1 MKGMEALSAVPLIL
15 LLFVPSRTRRAA
27 VLLVIGLAT
36 SAAINLPWLAE
47 RLKFT
52 EASENS
58 ILQAF
63 SNPGVMVVV
72 NLISGAVIVWSLAQ
86 LLLGGSPQQRLER
99 TLMSRG
105 DFVGAA
111 QMRAKKGDKRG
122 ALALYRKGKEW
133 NEAARIALELGR
145 EAEAAEML
153 RRTGGHH
160 LGEAAR
166 LFRRAGDIAAAQR
179 CDRGLAEWLT
189 SRGRYDEAV
198 EAWTRAG
205 EPKRAAGA
213 AVLALDEGKFSSSH
227 TALPAARRAVEQVG
241 DQRALARLHELE
253 GNWQA
258 AAHAWRSA
266 GEHGLAAEIFRK
278 AGLIHDA
285 AVSESAAGHHR
296 EAAQLRLRQLD
307 KLRENLAAK
316 QTRSGADP
324 EEIENLKQQIGREET
339 SLIPI
344 LAELGMRGEMLELI
358 RASGRAEDAVQ
369 TLLEQGEEAEAA
381 EFAINAQQWRIAA
394 PLLEQ
399 LNRWGEASDI
409 YELAG
414 DIEAAARCAEK
425 AGEDERAL
433 QLYRGL
439 GIPVGTANCMARLG
453 YLQDALAELHRGGLM
468 QEACEVLQNHPG
480 PVPDIPHV
488 MLDMAKWARENLS
501 AETSIACLQ
510 RAVIGVAL
518 QPGRLGPAVALAHE
532 LYQVGERAPALAQL
546 ERVLTFD
553 YSCEPARKLRAV
565 IEADRT
571 AEDSSAGRK
580 GAALGEDSKAELAA
594 LQRYEILTKLG
605 RGGMGVVY
613 KARDTRLE
621 RDVAIKVLRTTSSE
635 EAARLGQ
642 EAKAAATLNHPGIVT
657 IHDFEA
663 GFDGYFIAME
673 FVPGEAMEDLL
684 KNDPERIRSRLAPL
698 LLRLAD
704 AITYAHSRR
713 VIHRDL
719 KPGNI
724 LVTPDHELKILDFG
738 IAARLDRGDG
748 ENVSISGTPFYMA
761 PEQIQGQPPTPA
773 TDIYAFG
780 ATAFHLATGRPPFHT
795 GNVIDAHLNTPPPD
809 PLDLVPDLDPE
820 LSRIILRCLEK
831 TPEDRY
837 ANTGELCADLEV
849 LCR

>member
-1 MKGMEALSAVPLIL
+1 MNGVEVLLTIPL
-15 LLFVPSRTRRAA
+15 LLVPGGRSRIRRAV
-27 VLLVIGLAT
+27 VLLIVGLAT
-36 SAAINLPWLAE
+36 AAAINLPWLAE
-47 RLKFT
+47 RLKISV
-52 EASENS
+52 ASENS
-58 ILQAF
+58 ILQIF
-63 SNPGVMVVV
+63 SNPGVMVVA
-72 NLISGAVIVWSLAQ
+72 NLISGALIVWSLVQ
-86 LLLGGSPQQRLER
+86 ILLGGSPQQRLER

-105 DFVGAA
+105 DYIGAA
-111 QMRAKKGDKRG
+111 QMRAREGDKRG

-153 RRTGGHH
+153 RRAGGHH

-166 LFRRAGDIAAAQR
+166 LFRRAGDIPAAQR

-189 SRGRYDEAV
+189 SRGRFDEAV

-213 AVLALDEGKFSSSH
+213 ATLALDEGRFSSSH

-241 DQRALARLHELE
+241 DQRSLARLHELE

-266 GEHGLAAEIFRK
+266 GEHAVAAEIFRK
-278 AGLIHDA
+278 AGLMHDA
-285 AVSESAAGHHR
+285 VVSESAAGHHH

-307 KLRENLAAK
+307 KLRDRLATTQTRGGVDTEEVENLRK
-316 QTRSGADP
+316 Q
-324 EEIENLKQQIGREET
+324 IEREET
-339 SLIPI
+339 SLIPV
-344 LAELGMRGEMLELI
+344 LAELGMRREMLDLI
-358 RASGRAEDAVQ
+358 GASGRTEEAVE

-381 EFAINAQQWRIAA
+381 EFAINSQQWQIAA
-394 PLLEQ
+394 PLLER

-409 YELAG
+409 HELAG

-439 GIPVGTANCMARLG
+439 GSPFGTANCMARLG
-453 YLQDALAELHRGGLM
+453 YLQDSLAELHRAGLM
-468 QEACEVLQNHPG
+468 KEACEVLQNHPG

-532 LYQVGERAPALAQL
+532 LFQAGERAPALAQL
-546 ERVLTFD
+546 ERVLAFD
-553 YSCEPARKLRAV
+553 YSCKPARKLRAL
-565 IEADRT
+565 IDADRT
-571 AEDSSAGRK
+571 AEDSSADLTATAPGTSSK
-580 GAALGEDSKAELAA
+580 PEVAAQ
-594 LQRYEILTKLG
+594 QRYEILTKLG

-621 RDVAIKVLRTTSSE
+621 RDVAIKVLRTTSTE

-657 IHDFEA
+657 IHDFEE

-704 AITYAHSRR
+704 AMAYAHSRH

-724 LVTPDHELKILDFG
+724 LVTPDHDLKILDFG

-748 ENVSISGTPFYMA
+748 EKVSISGTPFYMA
-761 PEQIQGQPPTPA
+761 PEQIQGQPPTPT

-795 GNVIDAHLNTPPPD
+795 GNVIDAHLNTPPTD

-831 TPEDRY
+831 KPEDRY
-837 ANTGELCADLEV
+837 ADTGELCADLEV

>member
-1 MKGMEALSAVPLIL
+1 MNGVDALLALSLLVVPGLR
-15 LLFVPSRTRRAA
+15 SRTRRAII
-27 VLLVIGLAT
+27 VFVVGLAGA
-36 SAAINLPWLAE
+36 AAINLPWLAE
-47 RLKFT
+47 RLGISDT
-52 EASENS
+52 SEDS
-58 ILQAF
+58 ILQVF
-63 SNPGVMVVV
+63 SNPSVVV
-72 NLISGAVIVWSLAQ
+72 VANLACGALIVWALVQ
-86 LLLGGSPQQRLER
+86 LLYAGGPQQRLER

-105 DFVGAA
+105 DFIGAA
-111 QMRAKKGDKRG
+111 QMREKKGDKRG
-122 ALALYRKGKEW
+122 AFSLYKKGKEW
-133 NEAARIALELGR
+133 NEAARLALHLGN

-153 RRTGGHH
+153 RRAGGHH

-166 LFRRAGDIAAAQR
+166 LFRRAGDIAGAQR

-205 EPKRAAGA
+205 EPQRAAGA

-241 DQRALARLHELE
+241 DQRSLARLLELE

-278 AGLIHDA
+278 AGLMHDA

-296 EAAQLRLRQLD
+296 EAAQLRLRQLE
-307 KLRENLAAK
+307 KLRERYAAVR
-316 QTRSGADP
+316 TRRGTDP
-324 EEIENLKQQIGREET
+324 EEVETLKKQIEHEET
-339 SLIPI
+339 SLIPV
-344 LAELGMRGEMLELI
+344 LAELGMRRDMLELI

-369 TLLEQGEEAEAA
+369 TLLDQGEEAEAA
-381 EFAINAQQWRIAA
+381 EFAINSQQWTLAA
-394 PLLEQ
+394 PLLER

-414 DIEAAARCAEK
+414 DIEAAARCAEL

-453 YLQDALAELHRGGLM
+453 YLQDALVELHRAELL

-488 MLDMAKWARENLS
+488 MLDMAKWARENLG
-501 AETSIACLQ
+501 AAASIACLQ

-532 LYQVGERAPALAQL
+532 LFRAGERAPALAQL
-546 ERVLTFD
+546 ERVLAFD
-553 YSCEPARKLRAV
+553 YSCEPARKLRAM

-571 AEDSSAGRK
+571 TRGPSAEAAAGSE
-580 GAALGEDSKAELAA
+580 ASKQELEAQ
-594 LQRYEILTKLG
+594 QRYEILTKLG

-621 RDVAIKVLRTTSSE
+621 RDVAIKVLRTTSTE

-673 FVPGEAMEDLL
+673 FVPGEAMENLL
-684 KNDPERIRSRLAPL
+684 KDNPDRIRTRLAPL

-704 AITYAHSRR
+704 AIAYAHSRH

-724 LVTPDHELKILDFG
+724 LVTPADEVKILDFG

-748 ENVSISGTPFYMA
+748 EKVSISGTPFYMA

-795 GNVIDAHLNTPPPD
+795 GNVIDDHLNTPPPD
-809 PLDLVPDLDPE
+809 PMDLAPDLDPE
-820 LSRIILRCLEK
+820 ISRIILRCLEK
-831 TPEDRY
+831 NPEDRY
-837 ANTGELCADLEV
+837 ADTGELCADLAA

>member
-1 MKGMEALSAVPLIL
+1 MLEVEVLFAISLLVAVR
-15 LLFVPSRTRRAA
+15 VPSRTRRAA
-27 VLLVIGLAT
+27 ALLAIGLAAA
-36 SAAINLPWLAE
+36 AAINVPWIVE
-47 RLKFT
+47 RLRIT
-52 EASENS
+52 GASENA
-58 ILQAF
+58 ILQVF
-63 SNPGVMVVV
+63 SNPGIMVVA
-72 NLISGAVIVWSLAQ
+72 NLACGTLIVWSLVQ
-86 LLLGGSPQQRLER
+86 ILFNGGSQQKLER

-105 DFVGAA
+105 DFTGAA
-111 QMRAKKGDKRG
+111 QMRAQKGDKKG
-122 ALALYRKGKEW
+122 ALALYRKGKKW
-133 NEAARIALELGR
+133 TEAASIALELGR

-153 RRTGGHH
+153 RRAGGHH

-166 LFRRAGDIAAAQR
+166 LFRRAGDIPAAQR

-189 SRGRYDEAV
+189 NRGRFDEAV

-205 EPKRAAGA
+205 EPKRAARA
-213 AVLALDEGKFSSSH
+213 AVLALEEGRFSSSH

-241 DQRALARLHELE
+241 DQRSLARLHEVE

-278 AGLIHDA
+278 AGLIRDA
-285 AVSESAAGHHR
+285 AISESAAGHHQ

-307 KLRENLAAK
+307 QLRDRLANA
-316 QTRSGADP
+316 QTRGSATDD
-324 EEIENLKQQIGREET
+324 EIEQLKEQIEREET
-339 SLIPI
+339 SLIPA
-344 LAELGMRGEMLELI
+344 LADLGMRREMIELI
-358 RASGRAEDAVQ
+358 GASGREKKAVQ
-369 TLLEQGEEAEAA
+369 TLLDQGEEAEAA
-381 EFAINAQQWRIAA
+381 EFAVNSQQWEIAA
-394 PLLEQ
+394 PLLER

-409 YELAG
+409 YELTG
-414 DIEAAARCAEK
+414 DVEAAARCAEL

-453 YLQDALAELHRGGLM
+453 FLQDALVELHRAGLIK
-468 QEACEVLQNHPG
+468 EALEVLQNHPG
-480 PVPDIPHV
+480 PVPDVPHV
-488 MLDMAKWARENLS
+488 ILDMAKWAHENLGPAS
-501 AETSIACLQ
+501 SIACLQ

-532 LYQVGERAPALAQL
+532 LYQAGERSPALAQL
-546 ERVLTFD
+546 ERVLAFD
-553 YSCEPARKLRAV
+553 YSCEPAQKLRTL
-565 IEADRT
+565 IEADRP
-571 AEDSSAGRK
+571 ADDSTEEER
-580 GAALGEDSKAELAA
+580 AATQASRSDLAA
-594 LQRYEILTKLG
+594 QQRYEILTKLG

-621 RDVAIKVLRTTSSE
+621 RDVAIKVLRTTSTE
-635 EAARLGQ
+635 EAARLAQ

-657 IHDFEA
+657 IHDFEE

-673 FVPGEAMEDLL
+673 YVPGEAMEDLL
-684 KNDPERIRSRLAPL
+684 KANPERIRSRLVLL

-704 AITYAHSRR
+704 AVAYAHSHH

-724 LVTPDHELKILDFG
+724 LLTPQDEVKILDFG

-748 ENVSISGTPFYMA
+748 DKVSISGTPFYMA
-761 PEQIQGQPPTPA
+761 PEQIQGEPPTPA

-795 GNVIDAHLNTPPPD
+795 GNVINDHLDKPPPN
-809 PLDLVPDLDPE
+809 PVDLAPDLDPE
-820 LSRIILRCLEK
+820 IARIILRCLEK
-831 TPEDRY
+831 RPEDRY
-837 ANTGELCADLEV
+837 ADTDELRADLEAQ
-849 LCR
+849 CR

>member
-1 MKGMEALSAVPLIL
+1 
-15 LLFVPSRTRRAA
+15 
-27 VLLVIGLAT
+27 VLLVIGLAVAT
-36 SAAINLPWLAE
+36 AINLPWIAE
-47 RLKFT
+47 RFKFT
-52 EASENS
+52 EASNNA
-58 ILQAF
+58 ILQVL
-63 SNPGVMVVV
+63 SNPGIMVVA
-72 NLISGAVIVWSLAQ
+72 NLVCGVLIVWSLVQ
-86 LLLGGSPQQRLER
+86 ILFGGGPQQKLER

-105 DFVGAA
+105 DFIGAA
-111 QMRAKKGDKRG
+111 QMRARKGDKRG
-122 ALALYRKGKEW
+122 ALALYRKGKQW
-133 NEAARIALELGR
+133 TEAASVALELGR

-153 RRTGGHH
+153 RRAGGHH

-166 LFRRAGDIAAAQR
+166 LFRRAGDIPAAQR

-189 SRGRYDEAV
+189 NRGRYDEAV
-198 EAWTRAG
+198 EAWTRSG
-205 EPKRAAGA
+205 EPKRAASA
-213 AVLALDEGKFSSSH
+213 AVLALDEGRFSSSH
-227 TALPAARRAVEQVG
+227 TALPAARRAVEQIG
-241 DQRALARLHELE
+241 DQRSLARLHELE

-266 GEHGLAAEIFRK
+266 GEHALAAEIFRK

-285 AVSESAAGHHR
+285 AISESAAGHHQ

-307 KLRENLAAK
+307 KLRDRLASAE
-316 QTRSGADP
+316 TRGGVEKD
-324 EEIENLKQQIGREET
+324 EIEHLQQQIEREEKA
-339 SLIPI
+339 LIPI
-344 LAELGMRGEMLELI
+344 LAELDMRREMLDLI
-358 RASGRAEDAVQ
+358 GSSGRAETAVQ

-381 EFAINAQQWRIAA
+381 EFAVNSQQWEIAA
-394 PLLEQ
+394 PLLER

-414 DIEAAARCAEK
+414 DIEAAARCAEQ

-439 GIPVGTANCMARLG
+439 GIPVGIANCMARLG
-453 YLQDALAELHRGGLM
+453 FLQDALVELHRPGLLK
-468 QEACEVLQNHPG
+468 EALEVLQNHPG

-488 MLDMAKWARENLS
+488 ILDMAKWARENLS
-501 AETSIACLQ
+501 AATSIACLQ

-532 LYQVGERAPALAQL
+532 LYQAGEKSPALAQL
-546 ERVLTFD
+546 ERVLAFD
-553 YSCEPARKLRAV
+553 YSCEPARKLRAL

-571 AEDSSAGRK
+571 AKDSAEEGRAGSP
-580 GAALGEDSKAELAA
+580 ESKPDLAA
-594 LQRYEILTKLG
+594 QQRYEILTKLG

-621 RDVAIKVLRTTSSE
+621 RDVAIKVLRTTSTE

-657 IHDFEA
+657 IHDFEE

-673 FVPGEAMEDLL
+673 YVPGEVMEDLL
-684 KNDPERIRSRLAPL
+684 KADPERIRSRLAPL

-704 AITYAHSRR
+704 AIAYAHSHH

-724 LVTPDHELKILDFG
+724 LVTPQHDVKILDFG

-748 ENVSISGTPFYMA
+748 EKVSISGTPFYMA
-761 PEQIQGQPPTPA
+761 PEQIQGEPPTPA

-795 GNVIDAHLNTPPPD
+795 GNVINDHLNKLPPD
-809 PLDLVPDLDPE
+809 PIDLAPDLDPGIA
-820 LSRIILRCLEK
+820 RIILRCLEK
-831 TPEDRY
+831 KPEDRY
-837 ANTGELCADLEV
+837 ADTDELRVDLGAQ
-849 LCR
+849 CH

>member
-1 MKGMEALSAVPLIL
+1 MEPLSAIPLIL
-15 LLFVPSRTRRAA
+15 VAFVPSRTRRAI
-27 VLLVIGLAT
+27 VLLVIGLAA

-47 RLKFT
+47 RMKIS
-52 EASENS
+52 EVSENP
-58 ILQAF
+58 ILQAL
-63 SNPGVMVVV
+63 SNPGAMVIV
-72 NLISGAVIVWSLAQ
+72 NLIAGVVVVWSLAQ

-133 NEAARIALELGR
+133 TEAARVALELGR

-153 RRTGGHH
+153 KRTGGHH

-189 SRGRYDEAV
+189 NRGRYDEAV

-241 DQRALARLHELE
+241 DQHSLARLHELE

-285 AVSESAAGHHR
+285 AVSESAAGHHQ
-296 EAAQLRLRQLD
+296 EAAQLRLRQLE

-316 QTRSGADP
+316 RTRGGADP
-324 EEIENLKQQIGREET
+324 EEIANLEQQIEREET

-344 LAELGMRGEMLELI
+344 LTDLGMRVEMLELI
-358 RASGRAEDAVQ
+358 RASGRAEEAIQ
-369 TLLEQGEEAEAA
+369 TLIDQGEEAEAA
-381 EFAINAQQWRIAA
+381 EFAINAHQWRIAA

-414 DIEAAARCAEK
+414 DVEAAARCAEK

-433 QLYRGL
+433 ELYRGL

-453 YLQDALAELHRGGLM
+453 YLQDALTELHRGGLM

-532 LYQVGERAPALAQL
+532 LYQVGERGPALAQL
-546 ERVLTFD
+546 ERVLAFD
-553 YSCEPARKLRAV
+553 YSCEPARKLRAL
-565 IEADRT
+565 IEADKT
-571 AEDSSAGRK
+571 QEDSRQGRK
-580 GAALGEDSKAELAA
+580 GSAPGDDSKAELAA

-621 RDVAIKVLRTTSSE
+621 RDVAINVLSTTSSE
-635 EAARLGQ
+635 QAARLGQ

-684 KNDPERIRSRLAPL
+684 KNDPVRVRSRLASL
-698 LLRLAD
+698 LLRLAE
-704 AITYAHSRR
+704 AITYAHSRH

-724 LVTPDHELKILDFG
+724 LVTPDNEVKILDFG

-795 GNVIDAHLNTPPPD
+795 GNVIDAHLNTLPPD
-809 PLDLVPDLDPE
+809 PLDLVPDLNPE

-831 TPEDRY
+831 SPEDRY
-837 ANTGELCADLEV
+837 AQAGELCADLEV

>member
-1 MKGMEALSAVPLIL
+1 MEAFVALPL
-15 LLFVPSRTRRAA
+15 LLVAGPRTRARRAVVALFVALSTAA
-27 VLLVIGLAT
+27 V
-36 SAAINLPWLAE
+36 INLPWLAE
-47 RLKFT
+47 QLNISF
-52 EASENS
+52 ESESS
-58 ILQAF
+58 ILHVL
-63 SNPGVMVVV
+63 SNPGVMMAT
-72 NLISGAVIVWSLAQ
+72 NLVCSALIVWALVQ
-86 LLLGGSPQQRLER
+86 LLLGGGPQQRLER

-111 QMRAKKGDKRG
+111 QMRAQKGDKRG
-122 ALALYRKGKEW
+122 AFELYRKGKEW

-145 EAEAAEML
+145 ESDAAEML
-153 RRTGGHH
+153 KRAGGHH
-160 LGEAAR
+160 LAEAAR

-189 SRGRYDEAV
+189 SRGRFDEAV

-205 EPKRAAGA
+205 EPKRAATA
-213 AVLALDEGKFSSSH
+213 AVLALDEGRFSSSH

-241 DQRALARLHELE
+241 DQRTLARLHELE

-278 AGLIHDA
+278 AGLMHEA
-285 AVSESAAGHHR
+285 AVCEAAAGHHR
-296 EAAQLRLRQLD
+296 EAAELRLRQLD
-307 KLRENLAAK
+307 KLREKLAVAEAHGRLEK
-316 QTRSGADP
+316 EQV
-324 EEIENLKQQIGREET
+324 ENLRDQIKHEEDLLVPLLT
-339 SLIPI
+339 
-344 LAELGMRGEMLELI
+344 ELGMRREMLDLI
-358 RASGRAEDAVQ
+358 SASGGVEEAVK
-369 TLLEQGEEAEAA
+369 TMLEQGEETEAA
-381 EFAINAQQWRIAA
+381 EFAANSQRWDIAA
-394 PLLEQ
+394 PLMEK
-399 LNRWGEASDI
+399 LNRWSEASDL
-409 YELAG
+409 YELAE
-414 DIEAAARCAEK
+414 DVEAAARCAEK

-433 QLYRGL
+433 HLYRGL
-439 GIPVGTANCMARLG
+439 GVPVGIANCMARLG
-453 YLQDALAELHRGGLM
+453 YLQDALVELHRGNFLP
-468 QEACEVLQNHPG
+468 EACQVLQDHPG

-488 MLDMAKWARENLS
+488 ILDMAKWAREHLS
-501 AETSIACLQ
+501 AEASIACLQ

-532 LYQVGERAPALAQL
+532 LYQAGERAPALAQL
-546 ERVLTFD
+546 ERVLAFD
-553 YSCEPARKLRAV
+553 YSCEPARKLRAL
-565 IEADRT
+565 IEAD
-571 AEDSSAGRK
+571 GRP
-580 GAALGEDSKAELAA
+580 AASGTDQAKAAARDAKKAELDVQ
-594 LQRYEILTKLG
+594 QRYEILNKLG

-621 RDVAIKVLRTTSSE
+621 RDVAIKVLRTTSAE

-673 FVPGEAMEDLL
+673 FVPGEIMEDLL
-684 KNDPERIRSRLAPL
+684 KSAPEMIRSQLERL
-698 LLRLAD
+698 LLLVAQ
-704 AITYAHSRR
+704 AVEYAHSQH

-724 LVTPDHELKILDFG
+724 LVTPDHEVKILDFG

-809 PLDLVPDLDPE
+809 PLDLEPDLNPD
-820 LSRIILRCLEK
+820 LARIILRCLEK
-831 TPEDRY
+831 SPEDRY
-837 ANTGELCADLEV
+837 ANTAELCADLQALIV
-849 LCR
+849 

>member
-1 MKGMEALSAVPLIL
+1 
-15 LLFVPSRTRRAA
+15 
-27 VLLVIGLAT
+27 
-36 SAAINLPWLAE
+36 
-47 RLKFT
+47 
-52 EASENS
+52 
-58 ILQAF
+58 
-63 SNPGVMVVV
+63 
-72 NLISGAVIVWSLAQ
+72 
-86 LLLGGSPQQRLER
+86 
-99 TLMSRG
+99 
-105 DFVGAA
+105 
-111 QMRAKKGDKRG
+111 MRAQKGDKRG
-122 ALALYRKGKEW
+122 ALALYRKGKQW
-133 NEAARIALELGR
+133 NEAASVALELGR

-153 RRTGGHH
+153 RRAGGHH

-166 LFRRAGDIAAAQR
+166 LFRRAGDIPSAQR

-189 SRGRYDEAV
+189 NRGRYDEAV

-213 AVLALDEGKFSSSH
+213 AVLALDEGRFSSSH
-227 TALPAARRAVEQVG
+227 TALPAARRAVEQID
-241 DQRALARLHELE
+241 DQRSLARLHELE

-266 GEHGLAAEIFRK
+266 GEHALAAEIFRK

-285 AVSESAAGHHR
+285 AISESAAGHHR
-296 EAAQLRLRQLD
+296 EAAELRLRQLD
-307 KLRENLAAK
+307 KLRDRLASA
-316 QTRSGADP
+316 QTRGGVES
-324 EEIENLKQQIGREET
+324 EEIEHVKQQIEREEKA
-339 SLIPI
+339 LIPV
-344 LAELGMRGEMLELI
+344 LSELGMRREMLDLI
-358 RASGRAEDAVQ
+358 GASGRGESAVQ
-369 TLLEQGEEAEAA
+369 TLLDQGEEAEAA
-381 EFAINAQQWRIAA
+381 EFAVNSQQWEIAA
-394 PLLEQ
+394 PLLER
-399 LNRWGEASDI
+399 LNRWGEASDV

-414 DIEAAARCAEK
+414 DIEAAARCAEL

-453 YLQDALAELHRGGLM
+453 FLQDALVELHRAGLIK
-468 QEACEVLQNHPG
+468 EALEVLQNHPG

-488 MLDMAKWARENLS
+488 ILDMAKWARENLS
-501 AETSIACLQ
+501 AATSIACLQ

-532 LYQVGERAPALAQL
+532 LYQAGERSPALAQL
-546 ERVLTFD
+546 ERVLAFD
-553 YSCEPARKLRAV
+553 YSCEPAQKLRAL

-571 AEDSSAGRK
+571 AEDSADTAKAGPQASRP
-580 GAALGEDSKAELAA
+580 ELAA
-594 LQRYEILTKLG
+594 QQRYEILTKLG

-621 RDVAIKVLRTTSSE
+621 RDVAIKVLRTTSTE

-657 IHDFEA
+657 IHDFEE

-673 FVPGEAMEDLL
+673 YVPGEAMEDLL
-684 KNDPERIRSRLAPL
+684 KANPERIRGRLAIL
-698 LLRLAD
+698 LLKLAD
-704 AITYAHSRR
+704 AMVYAHRHH

-724 LVTPDHELKILDFG
+724 LVTPLDEVKILDFG

-748 ENVSISGTPFYMA
+748 EKVSISGTPFYMA
-761 PEQIQGQPPTPA
+761 PEQIQGEPPTPA

-795 GNVIDAHLNTPPPD
+795 GNVINDHLKKTPPD
-809 PLDLVPDLDPE
+809 PIDLAPDLDPE
-820 LSRIILRCLEK
+820 IARIILRCLEK
-831 TPEDRY
+831 KPEDRY
-837 ANTGELCADLEV
+837 ADSAELRADLEAQC
-849 LCR
+849 L

>member
-1 MKGMEALSAVPLIL
+1 MYGVEPLLTLPL
-15 LLFVPSRTRRAA
+15 LLVAGIRSRTRRA
-27 VLLVIGLAT
+27 VILLVVGLAAA
-36 SAAINLPWLAE
+36 AAINVPWLAE
-47 RLKFT
+47 RLKLS
-52 EASENS
+52 EASEGS
-58 ILQAF
+58 ILQMF
-63 SNPGVMVVV
+63 SDPTVVV
-72 NLISGAVIVWSLAQ
+72 VANLVCGALIVWSLVQ
-86 LLLGGSPQQRLER
+86 ILLGGSPQQRLER

-105 DFVGAA
+105 DFIGAA
-111 QMRAKKGDKRG
+111 QMRAKKGDRRG

-133 NEAARIALELGR
+133 NEAARISLDLGR
-145 EAEAAEML
+145 EEEAAEML
-153 RRTGGHH
+153 RRAGGHH

-166 LFRRAGDIAAAQR
+166 LFRRAGNIPSAQR

-205 EPKRAAGA
+205 EPKKAAGA
-213 AVLALDEGKFSSSH
+213 AVLALDEGRFSSSH

-241 DQRALARLHELE
+241 DQRSLARLHELE

-296 EAAQLRLRQLD
+296 EAAQLRLRHLD
-307 KLRENLAAK
+307 KLRERVAAAPT
-316 QTRSGADP
+316 QGGIDR
-324 EEIENLKQQIGREET
+324 EEFERLKKKIAREET
-339 SLIPI
+339 ALVPI
-344 LAELGMRGEMLELI
+344 LSELGMRREMLDLI
-358 RASGRAEDAVQ
+358 SASGRAEDAVE

-381 EFAINAQQWRIAA
+381 EYAINAQQWEIAA
-394 PLLEQ
+394 PLLER

-414 DIEAAARCAEK
+414 DNEAAARCAEK

-453 YLQDALAELHRGGLM
+453 YLQDALEELHRSGLM

-501 AETSIACLQ
+501 AATSIACLQ

-546 ERVLTFD
+546 ERVLAFD
-553 YSCEPARKLRAV
+553 YSCEPARKLRAL

-571 AEDSSAGRK
+571 SADSAADGAG
-580 GAALGEDSKAELAA
+580 GAGAGTSKDELEAQ
-594 LQRYEILTKLG
+594 QRYEILTKLG

-621 RDVAIKVLRTTSSE
+621 RDVAIKVLRTTSTE

-684 KNDPERIRSRLAPL
+684 KNDPERIRSRLGPL

-704 AITYAHSRR
+704 AMAYAHSRH

-724 LVTPDHELKILDFG
+724 LVTPDHEVKILDFG

-748 ENVSISGTPFYMA
+748 EKVSISGTPFYMA

-773 TDIYAFG
+773 TDSYAFG

-795 GNVIDAHLNTPPPD
+795 GNVIDAHLNTPAPD
-809 PLDLVPDLDPE
+809 PLDLVPELDPE
-820 LSRIILRCLEK
+820 LGGIILRCLEK
-831 TPEDRY
+831 NPKDRF
-837 ANTGELCADLEV
+837 ADTGQLCAALEP